1 MRETKAVIT
10 ANNVVKNDFM
20 NTGVLLLGTN
30 LGDKSLNITKAK
42 EGLGHFCNVLAESS
56 WYESDA
62 WGFESADSFINVA
75 LKVEFSATPEDLL
88 EQCLQLEIKLGR
100 TRSRSG
106 YTDRTMDIDILTVDG
121 VVQHTPVLTLPHP
134 RIKERLFALLP
145 LKEVCPEYVD
155 VDSGQTIDQLISVCE
170 DTVSPVRLLRN

>member
-42 EGLGHFCNVLAESS
+42 EGLGQFCNVLAESA
-56 WYESDA
+56 WYESEA
-62 WGFESADSFINVA
+62 WGFESDESFINVA
-75 LKVEFSATPEDLL
+75 LKIEFNFTPEKLL
-88 EQCLQLEIKLGR
+88 QQCLDLEKALGR
-100 TRSRSG
+100 IRSSSG
-106 YTDRTMDIDILTVDG
+106 YIDRTMDIDILTVDG
-121 VVQHTPVLTLPHP
+121 VVQHTPALTIPHP

-145 LKEVCPEYVD
+145 LQEVCPEYVD
-155 VDSGQTIDQLISVCE
+155 VESGQTIDQLISDCE
-170 DTVSPVRLLRN
+170 DKVSPVRLSRN